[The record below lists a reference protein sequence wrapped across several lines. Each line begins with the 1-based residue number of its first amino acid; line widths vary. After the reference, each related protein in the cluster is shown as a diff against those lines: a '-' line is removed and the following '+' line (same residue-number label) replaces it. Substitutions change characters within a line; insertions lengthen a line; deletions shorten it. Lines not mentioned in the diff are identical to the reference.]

1 MINEVQRLIKHE
13 AEAIQNI
20 PVSDQYEKAIELIEK
35 HVHQLHGK
43 LVASGMGK
51 AGQIALNIA
60 TTFSSTGTPAVFLHP
75 SDAQHGDLGVIQPND
90 VLLLISNSGKTR
102 EILEL
107 VDLADNLYPNLPI
120 IVITGNPEGELC
132 QLANIT
138 LFTGNPEE
146 VCTLGLTPS
155 TSTTTM
161 TVIGDIL
168 VVLMMKR
175 IGFTNA
181 DYAKRHHG
189 GYLGDKSRRQARLS
203 PDQLSS

>member
-1 MINEVQRLIKHE
+1 MEEIIRKVIEQE
-13 AEAIQNI
+13 AEAIKNI
-20 PVSDQYEKAIELIEK
+20 PISDSFEQAIELIYER
-35 HVHQLHGK
+35 VHIKKGK

-60 TTFSSTGTPAVFLHP
+60 TTFSSTGTPSIFLHP
-75 SDAQHGDLGVIQPND
+75 SDSQHGDLGVVQEND
-90 VLLLISNSGKTR
+90 ILLLISNSGKTR

-107 VDLADNLYPNLPI
+107 VDLADNLHPNLPI

-132 QLANIT
+132 QTADAT
-138 LFTGNPEE
+138 LFTGNPAE

-161 TVIGDIL
+161 TLIGDIL

-189 GYLGDKSRRQARLS
+189 GYLGDKSRRQARLT
-203 PDQLSS
+203 DNK

>member
-1 MINEVQRLIKHE
+1 MINEVARLIRQE

-20 PVSDQYEKAIELIEK
+20 PVTDQYEKAIELIEK
-35 HVHQLHGK
+35 HVHQLKGK

-107 VDLADNLYPNLPI
+107 VDLADNLHPNLPI

-132 QLANIT
+132 QTADAT
-138 LFTGNPEE
+138 LFTGNPAE

-189 GYLGDKSRRQARLS
+189 GYLGDKSRRQARLT
-203 PDQLSS
+203 DNK